1 MASTRFKNL
10 VRKARESDDYWIS
23 EAQVDF
29 TEGLHDL
36 MERRKI
42 SKSELARSIDSS
54 PAYVTKILRGTT
66 NFTLASMVR
75 LVRAL
80 NGRLHVRVCA
90 EEDRT
95 QWLHDMHLHRPMR
108 PSMPK
113 QRFEEVDIS
122 YNDSQFDQVD
132 NDEALTTAA

>member
-23 EAQVDF
+23 EAQIDF

-42 SKSELARSIDSS
+42 SKSELARNIDAS

-95 QWLHDMHLHRPMR
+95 QWLQDMHRPRPMR
-108 PSMPK
+108 PNMPK